1 MSRGSS
7 RMAKDYGAIARA
19 KITRAGQGR
28 KPRYLVYGRNKKGKT
43 RFCATAPNVLVCDPE
58 DGTIAETKLNPDV
71 WHITQWSDLDE
82 VYNAVKGGVKS
93 VKTGQPYEWVALDG
107 MTRMLSMALDFVS
120 SLQAERDLTRKP
132 GQIDQRTYGQAN
144 KMIEGM
150 LHNFH
155 SLRNVGLI
163 FTAQE
168 RMVEI
173 ENMDDMDDD
182 DATPAGYQ
190 YVPDLT
196 KGARAPLNQ
205 VVDVIGRIYVVRG
218 DFTIKK
224 RVKVGGVVKEKEYD
238 VKTQRRLW
246 IGPHDMYDTGGRT
259 EYALPDFIK
268 EPTVAS
274 LTRAIREGKVTE

>member
-1 MSRGSS
+1 MENQVAG
-7 RMAKDYGAIARA
+7 KDYAAIARS
-19 KITRAGQGR
+19 KIARPGTGR
-28 KPRYLVYGRNKKGKT
+28 KPRFLVYGRNKKGKT
-43 RFCATAPNVLVCDPE
+43 RFCSTAPNVLICDPE
-58 DGTIAETKLNPDV
+58 DGTIAEQKLDPDV
-71 WHITQWSDLDE
+71 WPITQWADLDE

-93 VKTGQPYEWVALDG
+93 PKTGQPYEWIALDG

-120 SLQAERDLTRKP
+120 SKQAERDLTRQP
-132 GQIDQRTYGQAN
+132 GMIDKRTYGQAN
-144 KMIEGM
+144 KMIEGV

-168 RMVEI
+168 RVVEI
-173 ENMDDMDDD
+173 ENMEDLGDDD
-182 DATPAGYQ
+182 DATPASFM

-218 DFTIKK
+218 DFELKR
-224 RVKVGGVVKEKEYD
+224 RVKREGKILTKTIHTT
-238 VKTQRRLW
+238 TQRRLF
-246 IGPHDMYDTGGRT
+246 IGPHEMYDTGVRT
-259 EYALPDFIK
+259 GFELPDFIK

-274 LTRAIREGKVTE
+274 LVRAMREGKTE